1 MWDGT
6 LFLGDFMVVY
16 LGPAGPAAPHAHPA
30 VQLAVAWDAP
40 LTVEL
45 PDRTLRGP
53 RVIVPSG
60 VRHTLDSRARQLAV
74 VFVDHVSA
82 AGRALD
88 QRARDAAAAP
98 PPTPTAPPAPPP
110 RPPAD
115 AADVDRFA
123 AEAMGALPVPA
134 PLSPPVA
141 AALAYVD
148 AALDAR
154 PTLAG
159 AAAAAHLSPSRL
171 THVFTPAVGLPFKRY
186 VAWRRLRRVVE
197 EVAEGAT
204 LTWAAAA
211 AGFSDSAHLSRTFQ
225 RSFGLP
231 PSALRRMRLLRSS
244 P

>member
-6 LFLGDFMVVY
+6 LLLGEFMVVY
-16 LGPAGPAAPHAHPA
+16 LGPAGPAGWHAHPA

-45 PDRTLRGP
+45 ADGTRNGP
-53 RVIVPSG
+53 SVVVPGG
-60 VRHTLDSRARQLAV
+60 VRHRLDTRARQVAV
-74 VFVDHVSA
+74 VFVDHLSA

-88 QRARDAAAAP
+88 ERARSGAG
-98 PPTPTAPPAPPP
+98 PAPRP
-110 RPPAD
+110 RPSTGAD
-115 AADVDRFA
+115 DVARFA
-123 AEAMGALPVPA
+123 AEAMSVLPARA

-154 PTLAG
+154 PTLTG
-159 AAAAAHLSPSRL
+159 AAQVAHLSPSRL
-171 THVFTPAVGLPFKRY
+171 THVFTPEVGLPFKRY
-186 VAWRRLRRVVE
+186 VLWRRLRRVVE
-197 EVAEGAT
+197 EVAGGAT

-211 AGFSDSAHLSRTFQ
+211 AGFSDSAHLSRTFR

-231 PSALRRMRLLRSS
+231 PSALQRMRLLRSS
-244 P
+244 A

>member
-6 LFLGDFMVVY
+6 LLLGDFMVVY
-16 LGPAGPAAPHAHPA
+16 LGPAGPAGWHAHPA
-30 VQLAVAWDAP
+30 VQVAIAWDAP

-45 PDRTLRGP
+45 ADRTLEGAS
-53 RVIVPSG
+53 VIVPGG
-60 VRHTLDSRARQLAV
+60 VRHRLDTRARQVAV

-88 QRARDAAAAP
+88 ERARHGVQP
-98 PPTPTAPPAPPP
+98 PLSPPP

-115 AADVDRFA
+115 VADVARFV
-123 AEAMGALPVPA
+123 AEAMGGLPAPR

-148 AALDAR
+148 GALDAR
-154 PTLAG
+154 PTLAD

-171 THVFTPAVGLPFKRY
+171 THVFTPEVGLPFKRY
-186 VAWRRLRRVVE
+186 VSWRRLRRVVE
-197 EVAEGAT
+197 EVAGGAT

-211 AGFSDSAHLSRTFQ
+211 AGFSDSAPLSRTFR

-231 PSALRRMRLLRSS
+231 PSALQRMRLLRSS
-244 P
+244 A